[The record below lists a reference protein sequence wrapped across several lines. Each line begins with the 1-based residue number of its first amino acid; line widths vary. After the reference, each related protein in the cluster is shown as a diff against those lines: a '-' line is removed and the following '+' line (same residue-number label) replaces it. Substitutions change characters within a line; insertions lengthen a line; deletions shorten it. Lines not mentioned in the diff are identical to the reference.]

1 VKGVASEKSGD
12 DTLTGGATYS
22 ETTGTFGA
30 REVDSGDFEQ
40 PPLTFRRFL
49 ARFIAREERT
59 TVLFLLLLMV
69 LLLRLLFLLLVVTVV
84 VQVVVVFKKLLL
96 C

>member
-1 VKGVASEKSGD
+1 MKGVASGESGD
-12 DTLTGGATYS
+12 DTLTGGTVS
-22 ETTGTFGA
+22 LETTGTLGT

-49 ARFIAREERT
+49 AREDRKA
-59 TVLFLLLLMV
+59 VVLLLLTV

-84 VQVVVVFKKLLL
+84 VQVVVVFKELLL